1 MRPTHYFLSSIGTHV
16 TIAASCPATALQAS
30 VSFITLSVNRLFLGF
45 VIPMLPLARKG
56 RPTLSLSTSE
66 ATDSLWGQLS
76 VENWALLRHRCGW
89 FRHVT
94 STCCNRRYA
103 RRWSTEH
110 VCPIG
115 IEDDFLLC
123 HELGSQAIRIWFCVF
138 RMY

>member
-1 MRPTHYFLSSIGTHV
+1 MRPTHYFSVLNRHPRNHRGFLPCNR
-16 TIAASCPATALQAS
+16 IAGLCELHHIVRQP
-30 VSFITLSVNRLFLGF
+30 VDPGVCF
-45 VIPMLPLARKG
+45 PMLPLARKG
-56 RPTLSLSTSE
+56 RLTLSLSTSE
-66 ATDSLWGQLS
+66 ATDPLWGQLS

-94 STCCNRRYA
+94 STRCNRRYA

-110 VCPIG
+110 VCPIE